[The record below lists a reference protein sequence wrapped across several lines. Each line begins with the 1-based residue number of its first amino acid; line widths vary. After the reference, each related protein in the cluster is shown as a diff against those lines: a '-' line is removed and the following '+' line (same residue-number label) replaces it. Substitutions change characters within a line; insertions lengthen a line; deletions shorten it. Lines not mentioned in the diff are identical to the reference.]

1 MGKESEKEWI
11 YVYEQLNHFAVI
23 PANQHNTKLAILQ
36 FKKKLK
42 NILPD
47 PNFVIHPIQ
56 WLGFWKFDKRIIP
69 VVVV

>member
-1 MGKESEKEWI
+1 
-11 YVYEQLNHFAVI
+11 VI